1 MKQSKISELDGTA
14 QSESNSKSSSSFSDD
29 EIEEDELDDELED
42 LENIDM
48 GLIDIDD
55 LEEDGNES
63 LIEYQYQNQH
73 LHDEEVMS

>member
-1 MKQSKISELDGTA
+1 MISELDGTHN
-14 QSESNSKSSSSFSDD
+14 ESVLNSKSSSDFTDEDIDD
-29 EIEEDELDDELED
+29 EELDDELED
-42 LENIDM
+42 LDM

-55 LEEDGNES
+55 LEEVDNQS

>member
-1 MKQSKISELDGTA
+1 MISELDGM
-14 QSESNSKSSSSFSDD
+14 QSKSSSDFSD
-29 EIEEDELDDELED
+29 EELDDDDILDDELED

-55 LEEDGNES
+55 LEENGSMID
-63 LIEYQYQNQH
+63 YNQH

>member
-1 MKQSKISELDGTA
+1 MELED
-14 QSESNSKSSSSFSDD
+14 
-29 EIEEDELDDELED
+29 DELDEELED

-63 LIEYQYQNQH
+63 LIEYQYQN
-73 LHDEEVMS
+73 